1 MARTRGT
8 GRSSRRTSTASTR
21 RSRSIGR
28 SPRIRSPASV
38 RTAGDPRAAE
48 IAGLIAATLAVG
60 NTTAIRGAFGRVAG
74 SVGNDFP
81 GFVEGTT
88 AANYAT
94 QLGRFRHR
102 WIRGDQI
109 GYLALRLRRL
119 YESYPTLETLF
130 LEGSAGTP
138 GGFAGGLHALA
149 LGLRGD
155 ATGMPEPPAG
165 YVPLFPSPI
174 EKPSTACK
182 RMTLY
187 VRWMV
192 RDRFPDLGVWAR
204 VPMGELRVPLD
215 HHVHWIA
222 YHIGLTRRRSRS
234 WAAVEEITET
244 LRPDRPDGPDQVRF
258 RPLPHRDLGGLP
270 EGAGHRRLRAV
281 LAAARL
287 PALAG
292 PGGRVTPAL
301 ADPGLLGPVPGGG
314 AEDRLAAGRPG
325 DREAMSVRIAHL
337 HDEEARVESRE
348 RAGETTFRTDSGP
361 VGALVLL
368 MEIDRRGAPTRLIAH
383 DAGAVPGFPRAP
395 WRRSGPAGAAPEA
408 GRLPLPDLVSLA
420 RYTLA

>member
-8 GRSSRRTSTASTR
+8 GPEFPAHLNRLYAAFPFDRSLAEDPLSC
-21 RSRSIGR
+21 
-28 SPRIRSPASV
+28 V
-38 RTAGDPRAAE
+38 RPYAGDPRAAE

-119 YESYPTLETLF
+119 YQSYPTLETLF

-182 RMTLY
+182 RMTLF

-215 HHVHWIA
+215 LHVHWIA
-222 YHIGLTRRRSRS
+222 YNTGLTRRRSRS

-244 LRPDRPDGPDQVRF
+244 LRRIDPMDPIKFDFVLCHTGISGDCPKERDIAVCGPCSLRPDC
-258 RPLPHRDLGGLP
+258 
-270 EGAGHRRLRAV
+270 RLWR
-281 LAAARL
+281 
-287 PALAG
+287 G
-292 PGGRVTPAL
+292 
-301 ADPGLLGPVPGGG
+301 
-314 AEDRLAAGRPG
+314 
-325 DREAMSVRIAHL
+325 
-337 HDEEARVESRE
+337 
-348 RAGETTFRTDSGP
+348 
-361 VGALVLL
+361 
-368 MEIDRRGAPTRLIAH
+368 RGAA
-383 DAGAVPGFPRAP
+383 
-395 WRRSGPAGAAPEA
+395 
-408 GRLPLPDLVSLA
+408 
-420 RYTLA
+420 